1 MPSSFPLGW
10 FGTPIYRDIKPD
22 NILIDKDGHIKLS
35 DFGLSTGFHKQHDSS
50 YYQRLLDSANGV
62 ASPTT
67 AAQSARN
74 SVMVNA
80 IHLTMSSKDQI
91 ATWKANRRKLVSAPF
106 FPFIPPLEN
115 SVFSLLTVYP
125 DGPVSV
131 VSPHRHIP
139 PLGLQIISRQRFS
152 CRRGMGASA
161 IGGRW
166 ALSRLSVSLG
176 TLPSVRRPRTR
187 HTRRSSIGRII
198 LSFLT
203 MCI

>member
-1 MPSSFPLGW
+1 M
-10 FGTPIYRDIKPD
+10 YRDIKPD

-91 ATWKANRRKLVSAPF
+91 ATWKANRRKLVSPLILSF
-106 FPFIPPLEN
+106 FPFIPLLEN
-115 SVFSLLTVYP
+115 SCFSLLTVYP
-125 DGPVSV
+125 DGRLPLFPRIGIFHRWYSGLYRARDFLAEGLWERVRLV
-131 VSPHRHIP
+131 VV
-139 PLGLQIISRQRFS
+139 
-152 CRRGMGASA
+152 
-161 IGGRW
+161 GRYH
-166 ALSRLSVSLG
+166 V
-176 TLPSVRRPRTR
+176 
-187 HTRRSSIGRII
+187 
-198 LSFLT
+198 
-203 MCI
+203 